1 LILHGDFDETV
12 PYTQS
17 QILQDV
23 LVAAGVK
30 SDLVIV
36 HNAGHGFS
44 ARGGPID
51 PSYGVI
57 SRTILGFFD
66 QYLR

>member
-1 LILHGDFDETV
+1 
-12 PYTQS
+12 
-17 QILQDV
+17 

-36 HNAGHGFS
+36 HNAGHGFW

-51 PSYGVI
+51 PPHAVI